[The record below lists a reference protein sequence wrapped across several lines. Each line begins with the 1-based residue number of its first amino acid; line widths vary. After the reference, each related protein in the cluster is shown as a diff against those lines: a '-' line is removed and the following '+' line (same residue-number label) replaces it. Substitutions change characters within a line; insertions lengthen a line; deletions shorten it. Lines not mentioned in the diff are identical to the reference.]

1 MKDHIP
7 TIAMLAALTLFLAA
21 LVILALS
28 GQRPDSPIL
37 LGLVSAA
44 SGMGGAIG
52 GFSMNSS
59 RTPSQISNS
68 PGAQVVTEVPN
79 EQSR

>member
-1 MKDHIP
+1 MKEHIP
-7 TIAMLAALTLFLAA
+7 TIAMLAALAMLLSA
-21 LVILALS
+21 LVTLALC
-28 GQRPDSPIL
+28 GQKPDSPIL

-59 RTPSQISNS
+59 RASSTTS
-68 PGAQVVTEVPN
+68 PTGQKE
-79 EQSR
+79 

>member
-1 MKDHIP
+1 MKEHIP
-7 TIAMLAALTLFLAA
+7 TIAMLAALALFLSA
-21 LVILALS
+21 LVALALS
-28 GQRPDSPIL
+28 GQKPDSPIL

-59 RTPSQISNS
+59 RASSVSSTPD
-68 PGAQVVTEVPN
+68 ALTKTEVKT
-79 EQSR
+79 Q

>member
-1 MKDHIP
+1 MNSHIP
-7 TIAMLAALTLFLAA
+7 TLAMLAALLMFLTA
-21 LVILALS
+21 LVTLALC
-28 GQRPDSPIL
+28 GQKPESPIL

-59 RTPSQISNS
+59 RASSTSTGPD
-68 PGAQVVTEVPN
+68 AQTKTEVKT
-79 EQSR
+79 Q

>member
-1 MKDHIP
+1 MREHIP
-7 TIAMLAALTLFLAA
+7 TLAMLAALAMLLATL
-21 LVILALS
+21 LVLALS
-28 GQRPDSPIL
+28 GQKPESPIL

-59 RTPSQISNS
+59 RASAIP
-68 PGAQVVTEVPN
+68 PGGAN
-79 EQSR
+79 ENQLP

>member
-1 MKDHIP
+1 MREHIP
-7 TIAMLAALTLFLAA
+7 TLAMLVALALFLTA
-21 LVILALS
+21 LVTLALC
-28 GQRPDSPIL
+28 GQKPESPIL

-59 RTPSQISNS
+59 RASSVS
-68 PGAQVVTEVPN
+68 SGPGAQTKTEVKT
-79 EQSR
+79 Q